1 MEKFLMI
8 IFWIILSFYV
18 FRLAFRYLFPWLIAR
33 FVKKMANKM
42 QQQAYQGQNNQ
53 RHDEK
58 VKVSY
63 IREEEPK
70 IDPNIGEYIDFE
82 DIKDNE
88 KPQ

>member
-1 MEKFLMI
+1 
-8 IFWIILSFYV
+8 
-18 FRLAFRYLFPWLIAR
+18 
-33 FVKKMANKM
+33 M

-53 RHDEK
+53 SHDEK

-63 IREEEPK
+63 IREDEPK

-82 DIKDNE
+82 EIKDNE

>member
-1 MEKFLMI
+1 MEKFLTI
-8 IFWIILSFYV
+8 IFWIIFTVYV

-33 FVKKMANKM
+33 YVKKMANRM

-53 RHDEK
+53 SQDEK

-63 IREEEPK
+63 IREDEPK

-82 DIKDNE
+82 DLKDNE

>member
-1 MEKFLMI
+1 MEKFLTI
-8 IFWIILSFYV
+8 IFWIIFTVYM

-33 FVKKMANKM
+33 YVKKMANRM

-53 RHDEK
+53 SQDEK

-63 IREEEPK
+63 IREDEPK
-70 IDPNIGEYIDFE
+70 IDPDIGEYIDFE

>member
-1 MEKFLMI
+1 MEKFLTI
-8 IFWIILSFYV
+8 IFWVIFTVYV

-33 FVKKMANKM
+33 YVKKMANRM
-42 QQQAYQGQNNQ
+42 QQQAYHGKNNQ
-53 RHDEK
+53 SQDEK

-63 IREEEPK
+63 IREDEPK
-70 IDPNIGEYIDFE
+70 IDPDIGEYIDFE